1 MVVLFAL
8 PYNKYLR
15 QFTHT
20 HFNSQ
25 TNSGG
30 VLMKPKTLI
39 PILLIFSLLC
49 CIITPSSARIFD
61 RIIAFVNDDVITK
74 RKLDL
79 IVKQRSFE
87 LQQIEGYSEREALT
101 IAENERA
108 ELLDRLIRQMLLLE
122 AALTLKVQ
130 ITDAEIEEQIQKVKT
145 QYQITSDEEFNK
157 LLNRDGLTLAAYRE
171 QLQRNLM
178 TEKLVI
184 GRILPRLQVRDS
196 DVQKFYEENR
206 DQLPTKA
213 DRISLRHIFIA
224 YKPSET
230 EKKAATDVVKQALA
244 EIKADKTQFEAVAKR
259 ITAEQQPNVKA
270 GALIETTPS
279 EILSFPDEFLIVLAK
294 LKAGEISEP
303 IAAADGIHVFMVET
317 RTDEKISLR
326 HLTVQYKISD
336 ETKKI
341 ANKRA
346 DEIFKQLESGKDFHT
361 IAKEQSD
368 DTETREKGGE
378 LGTHSL
384 TALNPKIRK
393 VVEPLEVGKHSKPFE
408 TDTGV
413 YIYKVDERITPK
425 LNEQEKQ
432 QIIAILRQQL
442 FEKEWTAYTDS
453 LMENA
458 FIKIKPDAIP
468 KPEPNEE

>member
-1 MVVLFAL
+1 
-8 PYNKYLR
+8 
-15 QFTHT
+15 
-20 HFNSQ
+20 
-25 TNSGG
+25 
-30 VLMKPKTLI
+30 MKPKTLI
-39 PILLIFSLLC
+39 PILLIFSLLY
-49 CIITPSSARIFD
+49 CIVTPSSARIFD

-79 IVKQRSFE
+79 IVKQRAFE

-230 EKKAATDVVKQALA
+230 EKRAATDVVKQALA
-244 EIKADKTQFEAVAKR
+244 EIKADKTQFETVAKR
-259 ITAEQQPNVKA
+259 ITAKQQPNVKA

-279 EILSFPDEFLIVLAK
+279 EILSFPDEFLTVLAK

-303 IAAADGIHVFMVET
+303 IEAADGIHVFMVET

-326 HLTVQYKISD
+326 HLTVRYEISD
-336 ETKKI
+336 ETKKV

-346 DEIFKQLESGKDFHT
+346 DEIFKQLESGKDFNA

-384 TALNPKIRK
+384 TALNPKVRE
-393 VVEPLEVGKHSKPFE
+393 VVEPLETGKHSKPFE
-408 TDTGV
+408 TNTGV

-458 FIKIKPDAIP
+458 FVKIKPDAIP
-468 KPEPNEE
+468 KPETKEK